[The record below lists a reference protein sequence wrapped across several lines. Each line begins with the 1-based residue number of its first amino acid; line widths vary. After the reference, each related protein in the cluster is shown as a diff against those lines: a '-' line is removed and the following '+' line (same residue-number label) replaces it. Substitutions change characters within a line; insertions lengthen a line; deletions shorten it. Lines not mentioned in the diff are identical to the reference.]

1 MCKHPIHGV
10 MVRIRNFAKNHHP
23 VIPLLHSWWTKPPNP
38 NAHQVL
44 QQWPDLLCGQTD
56 LCPGSRMM
64 LTEQGNTVF
73 NELTNGDLLLFLGCW
88 RVNRLTKWQ
97 TKWVLLKWLVTL
109 EMTGIFQKELHDAF
123 VDCSF
128 ENWCDFGWILVGF
141 GFRRSPW
148 VFSFEYSTCWEVL
161 IILKLLS
168 WWLF

>member
-1 MCKHPIHGV
+1 MESWSESAVSQKI
-10 MVRIRNFAKNHHP
+10 I
-23 VIPLLHSWWTKPPNP
+23 IPWQLLQSWWTKPPNP

-64 LTEQGNTVF
+64 LTKQGNTVF
-73 NELTNGDLLLFLGCW
+73 NENKWWFVLICFFWVVEG
-88 RVNRLTKWQ
+88 LTKWQ
-97 TKWVLLKWLVTL
+97 TKWVLNYRNDLQPWKWRVFSERIAWCLCRL
-109 EMTGIFQKELHDAF
+109 F
-123 VDCSF
+123 VLINGVISVEF
-128 ENWCDFGWILVGF
+128 LVGF

-161 IILKLLS
+161 IILELLS